1 MFSFASK
8 NKYKDIISEI
18 YQNIIERSRSK
29 FFYLNMDIED
39 SFESRFDIIIL
50 HSFIIFYFLKDISDD
65 EKKLSQLLFDFMFE
79 DFDNN
84 LREMGFG
91 DIAVNK
97 KMKVFITAFYGRI
110 ANYSQGV
117 DRIKNNNDHAMLNKA
132 ILNNIYKG
140 KISNVAY
147 LKFFNQYIMKNLDFF
162 KSRNIKINIKE
173 RFRFI
178 EFPNEGQNYER

>member
-1 MFSFASK
+1 MFLIKSK
-8 NKYKDIISEI
+8 SRYKVIIPEI

-39 SFESRFDIIIL
+39 SFESRFDIVIL
-50 HSFIIFYFLKDISDD
+50 HSFIIFYFLKNLSDND
-65 EKKLSQLLFDFMFE
+65 RELSQLLFDFMFD

-110 ANYSQGV
+110 ANYSQGI
-117 DRIKNNNDHAMLNKA
+117 DQINKNKKDDLLNMA

-140 KISNVAY
+140 NKSGIPH
-147 LKFFNQYIMKNLDFF
+147 LKFFKQYIIDNLNFF
-162 KSRNIKINIKE
+162 NSRDIKINIDG
-173 RFRFI
+173 RFKFI
-178 EFPNEGQNYER
+178 NLPIKK